1 MRPQTALLIAATS
14 LTLSACLG
22 GSGPVKSNLSQ
33 FHTLDSVPASA
44 TFSVVSWRP
53 ELENSLEF
61 RSYAKRLTAIMRE
74 AGLRAVAPGQP
85 ADYIAYLDYGIDDG
99 RPVTYTY
106 NVPQWGVTYKAQTT
120 STVVDETKPGQQ
132 VISST
137 VRGADPTYGVT
148 GYQQEVRNRTVYAR
162 FVHIDILPKNASAQT
177 TPVYE
182 LRLKSSGSCGS
193 IPSLMPRF
201 MRAIEKRFDRKSGY
215 SGKVKTGGVD
225 C

>member
-1 MRPQTALLIAATS
+1 MRSQTLLLLAATS

-22 GSGPVKSNLSQ
+22 GGPVKSNLSQ

-53 ELENSLEF
+53 ELDRSLEF
-61 RSYAKRLTAIMRE
+61 RSYAQRLTAIMRE
-74 AGLRAVAPGQP
+74 AGLRVVEPGQP

-106 NVPQWGVTYKAQTT
+106 NVPEWGVIYNAQTT
-120 STVVDETKPGQQ
+120 STVVDETNPGQQ
-132 VISST
+132 VINST
-137 VRGADPTYGVT
+137 VRGTDPTYGVT
-148 GYQQEVRNRTVYAR
+148 GYKQKVRNRTVYAR
-162 FVHIDILPKNASAQT
+162 FVHIDILPKNATART

-182 LRLKSSGSCGS
+182 LRLKSSGVCGS

>member
-1 MRPQTALLIAATS
+1 MRPQATLLIAALS

-22 GSGPVKSNLSQ
+22 GGGPVKSNVSQ

-53 ELENSLEF
+53 ELDRSLEF
-61 RSYAKRLTAIMRE
+61 RSYAQRLTAIMRDS
-74 AGLRAVAPGQP
+74 GLRVVKPGQP
-85 ADYIAYLDYGIDDG
+85 ADYVAYLDYGIDDG

-106 NVPQWGVTYKAQTT
+106 NVPQWGVTYNAQTT
-120 STVVDETKPGQQ
+120 STVVDETNPGQQ
-132 VISST
+132 VINST

-148 GYQQEVRNRTVYAR
+148 GYTQEVRNRTVYAR
-162 FVHIDILPKNASAQT
+162 FVHIDILPKNATAQT

>member
-1 MRPQTALLIAATS
+1 MRPQTLLLLAATS

-22 GSGPVKSNLSQ
+22 GGAVKSNLSQ
-33 FHTLDSVPASA
+33 FHSLDSVPASA

-53 ELENSLEF
+53 ELDRSLEF
-61 RSYAKRLTAIMRE
+61 RSYAQRLSAIMRE
-74 AGLRAVAPGQP
+74 AGLRVVEPGQP

-106 NVPQWGVTYKAQTT
+106 NVPQWGTTYNAQTT
-120 STVVDETKPGQQ
+120 STVVDDSNPGQQ
-132 VISST
+132 VINST
-137 VRGADPTYGVT
+137 VRGTDPTYGIT
-148 GYQQEVRNRTVYAR
+148 GYTQEVRNRTVYSR
-162 FVHIDILPKNASAQT
+162 FVHIDILPKTANARA

-215 SGKVKTGGVD
+215 SGRVKTGGVD

>member
-1 MRPQTALLIAATS
+1 MRPHNLLLLAATS

-22 GSGPVKSNLSQ
+22 GSGPVQSNISQ
-33 FHTLDSVPASA
+33 FHSLESVPATA

-53 ELENSLEF
+53 ELDRSLEF
-61 RSYAKRLTAIMRE
+61 RSYARRLTTIMRE
-74 AGLRAVAPGQP
+74 AGLRVVAPGQP

-106 NVPQWGVTYKAQTT
+106 NVPQWGMTYNAQTT
-120 STVVDETKPGQQ
+120 STVVDETRPGQQ
-132 VISST
+132 VINST
-137 VRGADPTYGVT
+137 VRGTDPTYGIT
-148 GYQQEVRNRTVYAR
+148 GYTQEVRNRTVYSR
-162 FVHIDILPKNASAQT
+162 FVHVDILPKNATAKTS
-177 TPVYE
+177 PVYE

-201 MRAIEKRFDRKSGY
+201 MQAIEKRFDRKSGY

>member
-1 MRPQTALLIAATS
+1 MRPQTLLLIAATS
-14 LTLSACLG
+14 MTLSACLG
-22 GSGPVKSNLSQ
+22 GGSVRSNLSQ
-33 FHTLDSVPASA
+33 FHTLESVPASA

-53 ELENSLEF
+53 ELDSSLEF
-61 RSYAKRLTAIMRE
+61 HSYAQRLTAIMRE
-74 AGLRAVAPGQP
+74 AGLRVVEPDQP

-106 NVPQWGVTYKAQTT
+106 NVPQWGTTYNSQTT
-120 STVVDETKPGQQ
+120 STVVDDRNPGQQ
-132 VISST
+132 VINST
-137 VRGADPTYGVT
+137 VRGTDPTYGIT
-148 GYQQEVRNRTVYAR
+148 GYTQEVRNRTVYSR
-162 FVHIDILPKNASAQT
+162 FVHIDILPKNATSKT

-201 MRAIEKRFDRKSGY
+201 MRAIDKRFDRKSGY

>member
-1 MRPQTALLIAATS
+1 MRPQTLLLLAATS

-22 GSGPVKSNLSQ
+22 GGGVNSNLSQ
-33 FHTLDSVPASA
+33 FHMLDSVPASA

-53 ELENSLEF
+53 ELDRSLEF
-61 RSYAKRLTAIMRE
+61 RSYAQRLSVIMRE
-74 AGLRAVAPGQP
+74 AGLRVVEPGQP

-106 NVPQWGVTYKAQTT
+106 NVPQWGTTYNAQTT
-120 STVVDETKPGQQ
+120 STVVDDSNPGQQ
-132 VISST
+132 VINST
-137 VRGADPTYGVT
+137 VRGTDPTYGIT
-148 GYQQEVRNRTVYAR
+148 GYTQEVRNRTVYSR
-162 FVHIDILPKNASAQT
+162 FVHIDILPKTATARA

>member
-1 MRPQTALLIAATS
+1 MRPQNLLLLAATS

-22 GSGPVKSNLSQ
+22 GSGPVQSNLSH
-33 FHTLDSVPASA
+33 FHTLESVPASA

-53 ELENSLEF
+53 ELDNSLQF
-61 RSYAKRLTAIMRE
+61 RNYAQRLSVIMRE
-74 AGLRAVAPGQP
+74 AGLRVVEPGQP

-106 NVPQWGVTYKAQTT
+106 NVPQWGTTYNAQTT
-120 STVVDETKPGQQ
+120 STVVHDSNPGQQ
-132 VISST
+132 VINST
-137 VRGADPTYGVT
+137 VRGTDPTYGIT
-148 GYQQEVRNRTVYAR
+148 GYKQEVRNSIVYSR
-162 FVHIDILPKNASAQT
+162 FVHIDILPKNATGKT

-201 MRAIEKRFDRKSGY
+201 MQAIEKRFDRKSGY
-215 SGKVKTGGVD
+215 SGRVKTGGVD